1 MPTALPTDN
10 IRRWFTESCQTITS
24 HAIINDENISSMIT
38 YRRIYRWII
47 SVGISQ
53 RVATQL
59 PPMPYLPTD
68 NSSVITVEIS
78 DGFIPSV
85 MFPRETFF
93 FVARVSV
100 CKTVGGWFF
109 LFATEL
115 ATKRVVTDDYYT
127 DRRVPSVRPSVII
140 WPTTFI
146 PDTDRI
152 SPSVKLFNGV
162 VSLVEMKLK
171 LSDKYFNFVDI
182 YIYIYIYIY
191 NTGIY
196 MHQCLCL
203 SKLVFVK
210 LWNIVCVYIAK

>member
-1 MPTALPTDN
+1 M
-10 IRRWFTESCQTITS
+10 
-24 HAIINDENISSMIT
+24 SMIT
-38 YRRIYRWII
+38 YRRIYRRII
-47 SVGISQ
+47 SIGISQ

-68 NSSVITVEIS
+68 NPSVITVEIS
-78 DGFIPSV
+78 DRFILSV

-93 FVARVSV
+93 FGARVSV

-115 ATKRVVTDDYYT
+115 AMERVVTDDYYT
-127 DRRVPSVRPSVII
+127 DGCIPSVRPSVII
-140 WPTTFI
+140 SPTAFI

-171 LSDKYFNFVDI
+171 LSDKYFNFVDICFNI

>member
-1 MPTALPTDN
+1 
-10 IRRWFTESCQTITS
+10 
-24 HAIINDENISSMIT
+24 
-38 YRRIYRWII
+38 
-47 SVGISQ
+47 
-53 RVATQL
+53 
-59 PPMPYLPTD
+59 MPYLPTD

-140 WPTTFI
+140 
-146 PDTDRI
+146 
-152 SPSVKLFNGV
+152 
-162 VSLVEMKLK
+162 
-171 LSDKYFNFVDI
+171 
-182 YIYIYIYIY
+182 
-191 NTGIY
+191 
-196 MHQCLCL
+196 
-203 SKLVFVK
+203 
-210 LWNIVCVYIAK
+210 